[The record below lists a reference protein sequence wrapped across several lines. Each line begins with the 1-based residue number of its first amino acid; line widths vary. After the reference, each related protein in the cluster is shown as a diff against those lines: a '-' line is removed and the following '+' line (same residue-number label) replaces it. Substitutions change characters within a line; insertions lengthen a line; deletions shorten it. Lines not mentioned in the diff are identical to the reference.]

1 MSALTTEL
9 DVRTFFASCALTIPI
24 TASAA
29 MLALIGGSLR
39 GVSLRCA
46 VRRRRGGV
54 IARCDTGDGRIVV
67 TSDSTAEAH
76 FFSGETAPWPREEL
90 YYDVQADPTALNS
103 QTVSRG
109 RIEVLQRP
117 TRARSTVPGTA
128 TGILS
133 AELPLPT
140 LVVAG
145 RFESG
150 GVISATPPLP
160 TLSFAGTLSI
170 TGQVSATP
178 PLPALSFAGSLQGS
192 PPLDSM
198 PAPAA
203 CFSVG
208 VRLLTSYT
216 GPLIRVRRGGTGG
229 ESDIGF
235 NAQGKLDTAALNTFL
250 AGVAGVVVTVY
261 DQSGN
266 GRHWT
271 QAVQA
276 NQPILFTVGPGQVVI
291 GTSPAMS
298 NVGSA
303 LQLARPD
310 AFGLSG
316 ATAVTIASV
325 WTRDSAIG
333 GSSMGPAV
341 LGNTAV
347 NGQSIAVYA
356 NASDTN
362 LRIGIGGAARDFTS
376 PSLTAGPNNTI
387 IRMAAGVGVGSATC
401 RRNGTNLTQSAVI
414 SGSNT
419 LSLSNTSAV
428 WGTNGGTN
436 LGGRLGSLA
445 VWASSISDSDCAI
458 WDAFSTA
465 EYGT

>member
-276 NQPILFTVGPGQVVI
+276 NQPILFT
-291 GTSPAMS
+291 
-298 NVGSA
+298 
-303 LQLARPD
+303 RPD